1 MAVQSVFG
9 GRFRLPLI
17 YAFVSEVTELLSI
30 AHAGTPEFVAIPE

>member
-17 YAFVSEVTELLSI
+17 YALTSEVTELHSMASASTL
-30 AHAGTPEFVAIPE
+30 EFVAIPK